1 MRSGVLN
8 IFIALCLCM
17 LSLASYAQ
25 TNFSVSPTCKVNI
38 EKISA
43 VQTKSIDNVPKTGWV
58 AVKNPDVWTKRWPYY
73 DGGVWYHFVWSWSCL
88 DNAELKQPLAFSIEG
103 MSSAGAV
110 FFNRNLMWK
119 DKNLVEPL
127 SKSWNTPRFWILPV
141 ESLKQKNNEI
151 WVYVVGNSYENPG
164 LGNLEFSNITKAYDK
179 QQKRLWNKRAL
190 FQVNLVISTT
200 LGLVCFVIWFF
211 RRNESTF
218 LWFSISC
225 LFWVLF
231 IWNVINREVFP
242 YPNSLWVLKANLT
255 FFVLYNVC
263 FSIYLLR
270 FVKTKFAE
278 LEKTLFLIA
287 AVCIVTILFIPSL
300 MVQTVF
306 AVIFFLCIAL
316 FFISYLFVIYRAKK
330 TRRRDYILLAVCL
343 SVISIVMVYD
353 ISLLFDGQIKDHQ
366 PLSPYTSPVITFFI
380 VIILATRLDKNIKKI
395 QRFNSE
401 LEERVH
407 FVTSNLSSSLYAR
420 HQLELENVRLQERI
434 HLSHDLHDGLGASL
448 VRSMI
453 LVGQSS
459 TSMSNQQ
466 FLSILKLLRDDLRQI
481 IDSGSS
487 TNGKIPDNPV
497 LWIAPVRHRFS
508 QIMDELDIQATWS
521 IPDLWEIQPTA
532 LQCLTL
538 IRVLEESLTNIV
550 KHSQAHHI
558 QVKMYY
564 PSTTQLVLTIQDDG
578 VGFNVECVLNHGMSI
593 GMRSMKMRLEKIG
606 AELEIESEK
615 GCTQIKASLRFG
627 EGECAE

>member
-1 MRSGVLN
+1 MKNGWLSL
-8 IFIALCLCM
+8 FFTLCLCAF
-17 LSLASYAQ
+17 SLASYAE
-25 TNFSVSPTCKVNI
+25 TRFSVGSTCNVI
-38 EKISA
+38 VDKISA
-43 VQTKSIDNVPKTGWV
+43 VKTTSMNEVPKTGWV
-58 AVKNPDVWTKRWPYY
+58 EVKNPDVWTKRWPYY
-73 DGGVWYHFVWSWSCL
+73 DGGVWYHFAWHWSCS
-88 DNAELKQPLAFSIEG
+88 DSHELKEPIAFSVEG

-119 DKNLVEPL
+119 DKHLVEPL

-141 ESLKQKNNEI
+141 ESLKQQKNDI
-151 WVYVVGNSYENPG
+151 WVYVVGNSYESPG
-164 LGNLEFSNITKAYDK
+164 LGNLEFSDITKAYDK
-179 QQKRLWNKRAL
+179 QQRRLWNKRAL

-211 RRNESTF
+211 RRNETTF

-242 YPNSLWVLKANLT
+242 YPNSLWVMKANLT
-255 FFVLYNVC
+255 YFVLYSVC

-270 FVKTKFAE
+270 FVKLKFAE
-278 LEKTLFLIA
+278 LEKTLFLVA

-300 MVQTVF
+300 MVKTVF
-306 AVIFFLCIAL
+306 AIIFLLCIAL
-316 FFISYLFVIYRAKK
+316 FLASFLFVVYRANK
-330 TRRRDYILLAVCL
+330 TKRRDYILLAVCL
-343 SVISIVMVYD
+343 SVVCIVMMYD
-353 ISLLFDGQIKDHQ
+353 VSLLFDERINDHQ
-366 PLSPYTSPVITFFI
+366 PLSPYTSPIITFFI

-395 QRFNSE
+395 QRFNNE
-401 LEERVH
+401 LEQRVN

-459 TSMSNQQ
+459 SAMSNQQ

-487 TNGKIPDNPV
+487 TNNKIPDNPV

-508 QIMDELDIQATWS
+508 QIMDELDIQATWT
-521 IPDLWEIQPTA
+521 IPATWEIQPTA

-550 KHSQAHHI
+550 KHSQASHI
-558 QVKMYY
+558 EVKMYY
-564 PSTTQLVLTIQDDG
+564 PSTTRLVLIVQDDG
-578 VGFNVECVLNHGMSI
+578 VGFDVECVLNHGMSI

-606 AELEIESEK
+606 AELEIESKK
-615 GCTQIKASLRFG
+615 GCTKIKACLSFG
-627 EGECAE
+627 EGESAE

>member
-1 MRSGVLN
+1 MRNGWLS
-8 IFIALCLCM
+8 IFVTLCLCV
-17 LSLASYAQ
+17 LSFASSAQ
-25 TNFSVSPTCKVNI
+25 TDFAVSPTCKVNVD
-38 EKISA
+38 KISA
-43 VQTKSIDNVPKTGWV
+43 VKTSSIDVVPKTGWV
-58 AVKNPDVWTKRWPYY
+58 EVKNPDVWTERWPHY
-73 DGGVWYHFVWSWSCL
+73 DGGVWYHFNWHWSCN
-88 DNAELKQPLAFSIEG
+88 DSNELKQPLAFSVEG

-110 FFNRNLMWK
+110 FFNRNLLWK
-119 DKNLVEPL
+119 DKHLVEPL

-141 ESLKQKNNEI
+141 ESLKQKNNDI
-151 WVYVVGNSYENPG
+151 WVYVVGNSYESPG
-164 LGNLEFSNITKAYDK
+164 LGKLEFSDITTAYDK
-179 QQKRLWNKRAL
+179 QQKRIWNKRAL

-211 RRNESTF
+211 RRNETTF
-218 LWFSISC
+218 LWFSVSC

-242 YPNSLWVLKANLT
+242 YPNSLWVMKTNLT

-263 FSIYLLR
+263 FCIYLLR

-278 LEKTLFLIA
+278 LEKTLFLVA

-300 MVQTVF
+300 MVNIVF
-306 AVIFFLCIAL
+306 AVIFLLCIAL
-316 FFISYLFVIYRAKK
+316 FIASFCFVIYRAYK
-330 TRRRDYILLAVCL
+330 TKRRDYILLVVCL
-343 SVISIVMVYD
+343 SVILIVMLYD
-353 ISLLFDGQIKDHQ
+353 ISLLFDGHINDHQ

-401 LEERVH
+401 LEQRVS

-434 HLSHDLHDGLGASL
+434 HLAHDLHDGLGASL

-453 LVGQSS
+453 LVDQSS
-459 TSMSNQQ
+459 STMSNQQ

-481 IDSGSS
+481 IDSGSL
-487 TNGKIPDNPV
+487 TNNKTPDNPV

-508 QIMDELDIQATWS
+508 QIMDELDIEATWS
-521 IPDLWEIQPTA
+521 IPEAWEIQPTA

-550 KHSQAHHI
+550 KHSQARHI
-558 QVKMYY
+558 DVKMYY
-564 PSTTQLVLTIQDDG
+564 PSTTHLVMIIQDDG
-578 VGFNVECVLNHGMSI
+578 VGFNVECVLNHGMGI

-606 AELEIESEK
+606 AELNIESEK
-615 GCTQIKASLRFG
+615 GCTKIIASLRFG
-627 EGECAE
+627 EGESAE